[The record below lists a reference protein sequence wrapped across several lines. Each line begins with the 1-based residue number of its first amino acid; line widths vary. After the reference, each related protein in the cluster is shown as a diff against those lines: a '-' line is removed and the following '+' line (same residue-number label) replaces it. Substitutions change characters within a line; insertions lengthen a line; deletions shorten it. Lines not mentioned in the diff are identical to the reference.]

1 MIDLPPEHMAIVK
14 SVLNA
19 IVPGIPV
26 YAFGSRVNGHA
37 KRHSDLDLAL
47 RSEDPLH
54 WLQLAWLREAFENS
68 DLPIRVDVVDWAAC
82 SAQFKACIPKMELVT
97 TELIATV

>member
-1 MIDLPPEHMAIVK
+1 MIDLPPQQIATVK

-19 IVPGIPV
+19 IVPGVAV
-26 YAFGSRVNGHA
+26 YAFGSRVNGRA

-47 RSEDPLH
+47 QADAQLH
-54 WLQLAWLREAFENS
+54 WQQLAQLREAFEES

-82 SAQFKACIPKMELVT
+82 SPQFKAYVT
-97 TELIATV
+97 AMELIATK

>member
-1 MIDLPPEHMAIVK
+1 MATVK

-26 YAFGSRVNGHA
+26 YAFGSRVNGRA

-47 RSEDPLH
+47 LAEDPLH
-54 WLQLAWLREAFENS
+54 WLQLARLREAFEASN
-68 DLPIRVDVVDWAAC
+68 LPVRVDVVDWAAC
-82 SAQFKACIPKMELVT
+82 TAQFKACIPAMELVIT
-97 TELIATV
+97 KSVAFK